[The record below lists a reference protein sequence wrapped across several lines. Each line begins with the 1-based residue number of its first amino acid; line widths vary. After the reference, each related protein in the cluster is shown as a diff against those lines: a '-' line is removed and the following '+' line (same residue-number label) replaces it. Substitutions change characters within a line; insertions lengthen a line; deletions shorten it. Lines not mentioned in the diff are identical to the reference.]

1 VKTTE
6 PKMMFCAVTFLVFF
20 LITTSTIAQDVTT
33 VGSGGGS
40 PVKRLPTARIVGGT
54 DVPFGTYPWFA
65 KAMKGDDDWAG
76 KFISVTLTTT
86 AVTIY

>member
-1 VKTTE
+1 
-6 PKMMFCAVTFLVFF
+6 MMFCAVTYLVFF
-20 LITTSTIAQDVTT
+20 VVTTSTIAQDVTT
-33 VGSGGGS
+33 VGSVGGS
-40 PVKRLPTARIVGGT
+40 RLATARIIGGT

-65 KAMKGDDDWAG
+65 KAMQGDDDWAR